1 MSVGQM
7 SLQTASPLS
16 FANSSS
22 DSTRLVSGY
31 ISHLILEGSI
41 IVTTA
46 GASAIT
52 TQSVLQTMFRE
63 IRVTI
68 AGADSRL
75 KIRGDQLFQ
84 MNSLF
89 SRSAP
94 NVTVSNAI
102 GAGQEQRVSMIVSF
116 PTPYSINP
124 SDMLLNGS
132 VAANSTVNLEVD
144 FGDGTTL
151 DAVNAPTITSGSIRV
166 TQAIQLNPTSS
177 AATPGVRIIDYQS
190 SSAVA
195 ASSAVEFIL
204 PTSGSVPIG
213 ARNGVN
219 QVLPLNSYS
228 QLYLVY
234 NDSGVY
240 TDVATVIDT
249 IQVSTPSTNL
259 VNATVEQLQ
268 EQMNYAY
275 GYNAANSVGF
285 VNIPIINPIFG
296 KLSGRLVTDIDT
308 SQLTV
313 TVNTTAAAAAT
324 GPIFLARD
332 VTNLPVPA
340 QVING

>member
-116 PTPYSINP
+116 PTPYTINP

-151 DAVNAPTITSGSIRV
+151 DAVNAPTITSGEIKV

-190 SSAVA
+190 ATSA
-195 ASSAVEFIL
+195 ASSAIEFIF
-204 PTSGSVPIG
+204 PTSGSVQIG

-219 QVLPLNSYS
+219 KVLPLNSYS
-228 QLYLVY
+228 QIYLFY
-234 NDSGVY
+234 N
-240 TDVATVIDT
+240 
-249 IQVSTPSTNL
+249 
-259 VNATVEQLQ
+259 
-268 EQMNYAY
+268 
-275 GYNAANSVGF
+275 NS
-285 VNIPIINPIFG
+285 
-296 KLSGRLVTDIDT
+296 
-308 SQLTV
+308 
-313 TVNTTAAAAAT
+313 
-324 GPIFLARD
+324 
-332 VTNLPVPA
+332 
-340 QVING
+340 

>member
-116 PTPYSINP
+116 PTTYTINP

-151 DAVNAPTITSGSIRV
+151 DAVNAPTITSGEIKV

-190 SSAVA
+190 ATSQ
-195 ASSAVEFIL
+195 ASSAIEFIL

-213 ARNGVN
+213 SRNGIN

-234 NDSGVY
+234 NNSGVY
-240 TDVATVIDT
+240 TDVATVIDS

-259 VNATVEQLQ
+259 VNSTVQQLQ

-275 GYNAANSVGF
+275 GYSAANSTGF

-324 GPIFLARD
+324 GQIFLARD

>member
-7 SLQTASPLS
+7 SLQTASPLT
-16 FANSSS
+16 FANNSS

-31 ISHLILEGSI
+31 VSHLLLEGSI
-41 IVTTA
+41 TVTTA

-52 TQSVLQTMFRE
+52 TQSLLQTLFRE

-89 SRSAP
+89 STSAP
-94 NVTVSNAI
+94 NVTISNAI
-102 GAGQEQRVSMIVSF
+102 GAGQVQLCSMVVSF

-132 VAANSTVNLEVD
+132 VAANSTVNLEID
-144 FGDGTTL
+144 FGDGTSL
-151 DAVNAPTITSGSIRV
+151 DSVNAPTITSGFIKV
-166 TQAIQLNPTSS
+166 TQAIQLNPTSA

-190 SSAVA
+190 ATSA
-195 ASSAVEFIL
+195 ASSAIEFVL

-234 NDSGVY
+234 NDSNVY
-240 TDVATVIDT
+240 TDLTTVIDT

-259 VNATVEQLQ
+259 VNATVQQLQ
-268 EQMNYAY
+268 EQQNYAY

-313 TVNTTAAAAAT
+313 TVNTTAGAAAT
-324 GPIFLARD
+324 GQILLARD

-340 QVING
+340 TAVNG